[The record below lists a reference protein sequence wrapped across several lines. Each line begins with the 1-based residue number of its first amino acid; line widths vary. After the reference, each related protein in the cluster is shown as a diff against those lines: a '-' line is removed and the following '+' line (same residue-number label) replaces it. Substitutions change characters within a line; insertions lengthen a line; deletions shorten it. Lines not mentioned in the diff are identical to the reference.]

1 MRLISHKVLLFVAFA
16 AICVGPAP
24 VRADHLEMVQVI
36 DADQLKAW
44 IDQGKTMVLVDARV
58 ASEFADS
65 HIPAAISIPAPIM
78 DRYRDNLPTDPEYP
92 LVFYCN
98 GWPECKKSHEASSKA
113 VEWGY
118 RQVYWFQDGLPV
130 WLAKGYPVE

>member
-1 MRLISHKVLLFVAFA
+1 MALA
-16 AICVGPAP
+16 AIFIGAVAVHG
-24 VRADHLEMVQVI
+24 DHLERVQVI

-44 IDQGKTMVLVDARV
+44 IDQGKAMVLIDARV
-58 ASEFADS
+58 ASEFEDS
-65 HIPAAISIPAPIM
+65 HIPSAINIPAPVM
-78 DRYRDNLPTDPEYP
+78 DHYRDRLPTDPEYP

-118 RQVYWFQDGLPV
+118 RQVYWFRDGLPV
-130 WLAKGYPVE
+130 WLATGYPVE